1 MKLGIIGFGRL
12 GKLLTRYLAQDA
24 DVLVFDPHIS
34 ADDLKSEAK
43 KLGATAVS
51 FKEACQCPIIIP
63 CVPIG
68 HFEEVIKEMAP
79 NLKAGTLVADVCTVK
94 ELPSEIMQKYLPE
107 DIHLLATHPM
117 FGPDSARLTVFGR
130 KIVLHNLRTPE
141 KLYQNIKSYLES
153 QGLKIVEATPTEHDQ
168 QIAKTLVLTHFIGR
182 TLIDFKATPQAIDTK
197 GYRRLMKI
205 LDQVENDSIEL
216 FMDMNKYNRFA
227 KSVREEFMGSMGK
240 IDQLLSPKLS

>member
-12 GKLLTRYLAQDA
+12 GKLLTRYLAEDA
-24 DVLVFDPHIS
+24 DVVVFDPNIDS
-34 ADDLKSEAK
+34 ATLISEAK
-43 KLGATAVS
+43 KLGAKAVS
-51 FKEACQCPIIIP
+51 FEEACDSPIVIP

-68 HFEEVIKEMAP
+68 HFEEVIQKMAP
-79 NLKAGTLVADVCTVK
+79 LLKAGTLVADVCTVK
-94 ELPSEIMQKYLPE
+94 ELPSEIMQKHLGE
-107 DIHLLATHPM
+107 EIHLLATHPM
-117 FGPDSARLTVFGR
+117 FGPDSARRTVFGR

-141 KLYQNIKSYLES
+141 KLYLNIKAYLES

-182 TLIDFKATPQAIDTK
+182 TLIDFKASPQSIDTK

-216 FMDMNKYNRFA
+216 FKDMNKYNRFA
-227 KSVREEFMGSMGK
+227 KSVREEFMGSMGR
-240 IDQLLSPKLS
+240 IDQLLS

>member
-24 DVLVFDPHIS
+24 DVLVYDPKFDES
-34 ADDLKSEAK
+34 QLSLEAT
-43 KLGATAVS
+43 KLGAKAAGFEQVC
-51 FKEACQCPIIIP
+51 ACPIVIP

-68 HFEEVIKEMAP
+68 HFEEVIQKMAP
-79 NLKAGTLVADVCTVK
+79 HLKAGTLVADVCSVK
-94 ELPSEIMQKYLPE
+94 ELPSEIMKKHLGS

-117 FGPDSARLTVFGR
+117 FGPDSARHTVFGR

-141 KLYQNIKSYLES
+141 KLYQNIKGYLES
-153 QGLKIVEATPTEHDQ
+153 HGLKIVEATPTEHDE

-182 TLIDFKATPQAIDTK
+182 TLIDFKASPQSIDTK
-197 GYRRLMKI
+197 GHRRLMKI

-216 FMDMNKYNRFA
+216 FLDMNKYNRFA
-227 KSVREEFMGSMGK
+227 KSVREEFMNSMGK
-240 IDQLLSPKLS
+240 IDHLLS